1 MDGRSTG
8 LTGGVCDRTWGVRNR
23 LVTLVAD
30 ADDCSEVTNQ
40 HLAGLSSLF
49 VDGSGNT
56 GPVASVAKRDF
67 ARLDALTT
75 LSLTNHDITGLADNA
90 FDHIE
95 DTLTRVRLEDNA
107 IRRATGDALKDMAN
121 LDIVEMADSGLSHIE
136 AGFFG
141 TANLTR
147 LELQGN
153 DLTALP
159 DALFENMT
167 GLNTLRLENN
177 PGFADFLPAVAFQ
190 NGSGTQTVD
199 GAAAVEIEVEPGANP
214 WGGNLNYGW
223 EQIDETGVVLALTGA
238 NSKRLRFE
246 APVLGQDR
254 TFKFRLTVTGKGTG
268 SRSNPRRIT
277 EEAEVTVRRE
287 ANVPTVT
294 DIDIVSTPEV
304 GTTYYPGETI
314 ELEVTYSEDVGV
326 TTLGGSSSSQPSIT
340 FPGIKMNIGGHRRW
354 FSYDRTED
362 GSRLILAYTVQ
373 REAGVN
379 DTDGIALCPA
389 SNADCSGMI
398 DLSLVTNV
406 GSQATITAVDDRT
419 DASLAYVI
427 PPVWTGHKVAQRSA
441 PGISVIEITSRP
453 GDGGDTFARG
463 ETIEATVTWD
473 EDIEVRNADGAGNG
487 IVLKAQFKSASGP
500 GSTKDFSYLRRPS
513 PRTMVFGYTVGAA
526 DADDNGLCI
535 GASCAADALELEG
548 SAQIKAVFDNE
559 NAALAHSKAET
570 AWKVDG
576 SEAGLTGGVCERTLA
591 VRDALVSAAGV
602 DDCSDVTITV
612 LGRIADLDF
621 SGDGLG
627 ELKAG
632 DFDGLDELEELD
644 LSNNALASL
653 PSGLFADL
661 EKLETLKLG
670 GNALTALPA
679 GIFSGLAS
687 LEELRLGGNPVGSF
701 PLNIFSGLAA
711 LRILDLEDMG
721 LTGLRGT
728 VFGELA
734 ALEDL
739 DLKNNRLTTL
749 PPSVFA
755 GRGALVILDLEGNDL
770 ANLDP
775 AGLFSGLDALEDLD
789 LRDNELAT
797 FVRGTFFGAEG
808 LVTLSLQ
815 NNRIAALPDRIFE
828 LMTALENLDFS
839 GNPGAADF
847 RPDFAVSGP
856 ARVSAQRTAALTATP
871 GANPWGT
878 NLLWEWVR
886 TDADAASLTLAGTQ
900 TAALSFEAPSLAADA
915 AVAFTVT
922 GTGRG
927 TAASRSR
934 DAQITIDATASATGV
949 AVTSLPVEGDT
960 YRRDETIELTVT
972 FTERVFVNGT
982 PELGLRI
989 GSGNGGAQQ
998 AAAYDRGTGT
1008 TELVFVY
1015 TVAQADLDNDGV
1027 TVDAGGLTLPNGATI
1042 RNVDLETAV
1051 LGNARIRF
1059 LDANVD
1065 GRTPAAMGGICDRTR
1080 ELREALVSLAS
1091 GIASCADMDAAA
1103 LAALPASLDLAN
1115 RGIASLKAGDFAG
1128 LGHVTSLNLCQNELA
1143 DLTPGVLDPL
1153 TALSTLDVSR
1163 NAIARIPAGAFDPLT
1178 ELEFLNLNT
1187 NEIAV
1192 VFPGAFDRLTKLQNL
1207 TLDSN
1212 ELAALPDGIFEPL
1225 VNAVV
1230 ITTYDN
1236 PGTADWVPSAVAEVE
1251 GGITELW
1258 EGREITLDGSASASG
1273 WETGA

>member
-1 MDGRSTG
+1 M
-8 LTGGVCDRTWGVRNR
+8 
-23 LVTLVAD
+23 
-30 ADDCSEVTNQ
+30 
-40 HLAGLSSLF
+40 
-49 VDGSGNT
+49 
-56 GPVASVAKRDF
+56 ASAS
-67 ARLDALTT
+67 AR
-75 LSLTNHDITGLADNA
+75 
-90 FDHIE
+90 
-95 DTLTRVRLEDNA
+95 
-107 IRRATGDALKDMAN
+107 
-121 LDIVEMADSGLSHIE
+121 
-136 AGFFG
+136 
-141 TANLTR
+141 
-147 LELQGN
+147 
-153 DLTALP
+153 
-159 DALFENMT
+159 
-167 GLNTLRLENN
+167 
-177 PGFADFLPAVAFQ
+177 
-190 NGSGTQTVD
+190 
-199 GAAAVEIEVEPGANP
+199 AAPP
-214 WGGNLNYGW
+214 
-223 EQIDETGVVLALTGA
+223 T
-238 NSKRLRFE
+238 
-246 APVLGQDR
+246 
-254 TFKFRLTVTGKGTG
+254 
-268 SRSNPRRIT
+268 RSN
-277 EEAEVTVRRE
+277 
-287 ANVPTVT
+287 
-294 DIDIVSTPEV
+294 
-304 GTTYYPGETI
+304 
-314 ELEVTYSEDVGV
+314 
-326 TTLGGSSSSQPSIT
+326 
-340 FPGIKMNIGGHRRW
+340 
-354 FSYDRTED
+354 
-362 GSRLILAYTVQ
+362 SRA
-373 REAGVN
+373 
-379 DTDGIALCPA
+379 
-389 SNADCSGMI
+389 
-398 DLSLVTNV
+398 
-406 GSQATITAVDDRT
+406 
-419 DASLAYVI
+419 
-427 PPVWTGHKVAQRSA
+427 
-441 PGISVIEITSRP
+441 
-453 GDGGDTFARG
+453 AR
-463 ETIEATVTWD
+463 
-473 EDIEVRNADGAGNG
+473 
-487 IVLKAQFKSASGP
+487 K
-500 GSTKDFSYLRRPS
+500 
-513 PRTMVFGYTVGAA
+513 
-526 DADDNGLCI
+526 
-535 GASCAADALELEG
+535 
-548 SAQIKAVFDNE
+548 IKAVFDNE

-644 LSNNALASL
+644 LSDNSLASL

-679 GIFSGLAS
+679 GIFRGLTS

-701 PLNIFSGLAA
+701 PLGIFSGLAA

-728 VFGELA
+728 VFGALA

-739 DLKNNRLTTL
+739 DLKNNRLTSL
-749 PPSVFA
+749 PASVFA

-770 ANLDP
+770 ANLNP
-775 AGLFSGLDALEDLD
+775 AGLFEGLDALEDLD
-789 LRDNELAT
+789 LRDNELTT

-828 LMTALENLDFS
+828 LMTALEDLDFS
-839 GNPGAADF
+839 GNPGASDF

-856 ARVSAQRTAALTATP
+856 ARVSAQQTAALTATP

-878 NLLWEWVR
+878 NLLWDWVR
-886 TDADAASLTLAGTQ
+886 TDADAVSLTLAGTQ

-934 DAQITIDATASATGV
+934 DAEVTIDATASATGV
-949 AVTSLPVEGDT
+949 AITSLPVEGDT

-1091 GIASCADMDAAA
+1091 GVASCADMDAAA
-1103 LAALPASLDLAN
+1103 LAALPASLDLSN
-1115 RGIASLKAGDFAG
+1115 RGIAALKPGDFAG
-1128 LGHVTSLNLCQNELA
+1128 LGHVTSLNLRQNELA

-1153 TALSTLDVSR
+1153 TALTGLGV
-1163 NAIARIPAGAFDPLT
+1163 NNNQIARLPPGVFDPLST
-1178 ELEFLNLNT
+1178 LTRLELSA

-1192 VFPGAFDRLTKLQNL
+1192 LVPGAFDRLTKLQILNL
-1207 TLDSN
+1207 SSN
-1212 ELAALPDGIFEPL
+1212 QLTALPDGIFEPL
-1225 VNAVV
+1225 TEMFELTLGN
-1230 ITTYDN
+1230 N
-1236 PGTADWVPSAVAEVE
+1236 PGSADWLPTAAAVAEVE

-1273 WETGA
+1273 PWGSNLVYAWSASRSLPVEYGDASAARTTATLTDTGGAGGPFHYTLSVSGRGTAIRDASTATLPLTVVSQPTITGVAFTSTPREGSAKFSTYYLGEPIEVTVTFSAPVTVTGVPYLQIQLFDDDDTIDDRRRADYVRTVDGNRLVFAYEVQAADDSGEDIAVCGTGDHASCESRLHLPAGAAIHAGDGVVPARLGFAGLEPGSHTYGVYGATAAPTGGICERTPQIRDEIVTVLVDYGWTGVSDCGDVTPEVMEYAACEEVTFDFSTRGSRRSRRGISRGSTAPNARSISRATR

>member
-1 MDGRSTG
+1 M
-8 LTGGVCDRTWGVRNR
+8 
-23 LVTLVAD
+23 
-30 ADDCSEVTNQ
+30 
-40 HLAGLSSLF
+40 
-49 VDGSGNT
+49 
-56 GPVASVAKRDF
+56 
-67 ARLDALTT
+67 
-75 LSLTNHDITGLADNA
+75 
-90 FDHIE
+90 
-95 DTLTRVRLEDNA
+95 
-107 IRRATGDALKDMAN
+107 
-121 LDIVEMADSGLSHIE
+121 IV
-136 AGFFG
+136 
-141 TANLTR
+141 
-147 LELQGN
+147 
-153 DLTALP
+153 
-159 DALFENMT
+159 
-167 GLNTLRLENN
+167 
-177 PGFADFLPAVAFQ
+177 
-190 NGSGTQTVD
+190 
-199 GAAAVEIEVEPGANP
+199 
-214 WGGNLNYGW
+214 
-223 EQIDETGVVLALTGA
+223 
-238 NSKRLRFE
+238 
-246 APVLGQDR
+246 
-254 TFKFRLTVTGKGTG
+254 G
-268 SRSNPRRIT
+268 SRTRNFT
-277 EEAEVTVRRE
+277 
-287 ANVPTVT
+287 
-294 DIDIVSTPEV
+294 
-304 GTTYYPGETI
+304 
-314 ELEVTYSEDVGV
+314 
-326 TTLGGSSSSQPSIT
+326 
-340 FPGIKMNIGGHRRW
+340 
-354 FSYDRTED
+354 YDRTED
-362 GSRLILAYTVQ
+362 GNRVVFAYTVA
-373 REAGVN
+373 RN
-379 DTDGIALCPA
+379 DEDTNGIALCPA
-389 SNADCSGMI
+389 SDSRCSGMI
-398 DLSLVTNV
+398 VMFNTETSNPPV
-406 GSQATITAVDDRT
+406 ATITAVDDRT

-463 ETIEATVTWD
+463 ETIEATVAWD

-487 IVLKAQFKSASGP
+487 IVLEAQFKSASGP

-535 GASCAADALELEG
+535 GASCSADALELEG

-644 LSNNALASL
+644 LSDNSLASL

-679 GIFSGLAS
+679 RIFRGLTS

-728 VFGELA
+728 VFGALA

-770 ANLDP
+770 ANLNP
-775 AGLFSGLDALEDLD
+775 AGLFEGLDALEDLD

-828 LMTALENLDFS
+828 LMTALEDLDFS

-847 RPDFAVSGP
+847 RPEFAVSGP

-878 NLLWEWVR
+878 NLLWDWVR

-949 AVTSLPVEGDT
+949 AITSLPVEGDT
-960 YRRDETIELTVT
+960 YRRDETIELTVS

-1008 TELVFVY
+1008 TELVFAY

-1080 ELREALVSLAS
+1080 ELREALVSRAS
-1091 GIASCADMDAAA
+1091 GISSCADMDAAA
-1103 LAALPASLDLAN
+1103 LAALPASLVLSN
-1115 RGIASLKAGDFAG
+1115 RGIAALKVGDFAG
-1128 LGHVTSLNLCQNELA
+1128 LGHVTQ
-1143 DLTPGVLDPL
+1143 LD
-1153 TALSTLDVSR
+1153 
-1163 NAIARIPAGAFDPLT
+1163 
-1178 ELEFLNLNT
+1178 LNT
-1187 NEIAV
+1187 T
-1192 VFPGAFDRLTKLQNL
+1192 RLPTSRRGCS
-1207 TLDSN
+1207 T
-1212 ELAALPDGIFEPL
+1212 
-1225 VNAVV
+1225 
-1230 ITTYDN
+1230 
-1236 PGTADWVPSAVAEVE
+1236 
-1251 GGITELW
+1251 
-1258 EGREITLDGSASASG
+1258 R
-1273 WETGA
+1273 

>member
-1 MDGRSTG
+1 MSFPRAGAFPRVGTFPRIAAALLLGLGAFAFLPLPAAAQEDVPLTWSLTPDGLGQRGDTFRLMFVSKNKRNGASQYISNYNNTVRTAAGNGHADLYEFRNRFDALACTRDDDARNNTDTNPNSDGTGEPIYWVRGEKAADHYADFYNGSWDSYARVWEDGTLVPGDDQSIIWTGCKSNGTEDSLSGFSLALRNSGGAHDTINGQRVARRTGPHLTNPFGGTIDPTSQQGHFYGLSPVFEVQSAPTLIDAKITSEPRDGTTFYKNEVIEVTLTFDEPVKFTGSVGDTADLYLHISQNSSAVGKNKRPLYIRQDSPTTLVFGRTVLATGRDTDGVCLGSSCRDDTIEGVNKFRSSIDNAISGEDRLSFDRHSTSYRVDGSSTG
-8 LTGGVCDRTWGVRNR
+8 LTGGVCGRTWGVRNR

-40 HLAGLSSLF
+40 QLAGLSSLF

-67 ARLDALTT
+67 AGLDALTT
-75 LSLTNHDITGLADNA
+75 LSLTNHDITGLADNV

-95 DTLTRVRLEDNA
+95 DTLTRLRLEDNA

-141 TANLTR
+141 AANLTQ

-167 GLNTLRLENN
+167 GLVTLRLENN
-177 PGFADFLPAVAFQ
+177 PGFADFLPVVAFT
-190 NGSGTQTVD
+190 NNSGTQTVD

-214 WGGNLNYGW
+214 WGGNLNYSW
-223 EQIDETGVVLALTGA
+223 EQIDETGVVLTLMGG

-304 GTTYYPGETI
+304 GTTYRAGETI
-314 ELEVTYSEDVGV
+314 ELEVTYSEDVAV
-326 TTLGGSSSSQPSIT
+326 TRVLSLAEFVYPRIQMIVGSRT
-340 FPGIKMNIGGHRRW
+340 RNFT
-354 FSYDRTED
+354 YDRTED
-362 GSRLILAYTVQ
+362 GNRVVFAYTVA
-373 REAGVN
+373 RN
-379 DTDGIALCPA
+379 DEDTNGIALCPA
-389 SNADCSGMI
+389 SDSRCSGMI
-398 DLSLVTNV
+398 VMFNTETSNPPV
-406 GSQATITAVDDRT
+406 ATITAVDDRT

-427 PPVWTGHKVAQRSA
+427 PAVWTGHKVAQRSA
-441 PGISVIEITSRP
+441 PGISGIEITSRP

-487 IVLKAQFKSASGP
+487 IVLKAQFKSGSGP
-500 GSTKDFSYLRRPS
+500 GSTKDFSYLRGPS

-535 GASCAADALELEG
+535 GASCTADALELEG

-576 SEAGLTGGVCERTLA
+576 SEAGLTGGVCDRSLA
-591 VRDALVSAAGV
+591 VRDVLVSAAGV

-644 LSNNALASL
+644 LSNNSLASL

-679 GIFSGLAS
+679 RIFRGLTS

-701 PLNIFSGLAA
+701 PLGILSGLAA

-721 LTGLRGT
+721 LTDLRGT

-755 GRGALVILDLEGNDL
+755 GRGALV
-770 ANLDP
+770 
-775 AGLFSGLDALEDLD
+775 
-789 LRDNELAT
+789 
-797 FVRGTFFGAEG
+797 
-808 LVTLSLQ
+808 
-815 NNRIAALPDRIFE
+815 
-828 LMTALENLDFS
+828 
-839 GNPGAADF
+839 
-847 RPDFAVSGP
+847 
-856 ARVSAQRTAALTATP
+856 
-871 GANPWGT
+871 
-878 NLLWEWVR
+878 
-886 TDADAASLTLAGTQ
+886 
-900 TAALSFEAPSLAADA
+900 
-915 AVAFTVT
+915 
-922 GTGRG
+922 
-927 TAASRSR
+927 
-934 DAQITIDATASATGV
+934 
-949 AVTSLPVEGDT
+949 
-960 YRRDETIELTVT
+960 
-972 FTERVFVNGT
+972 
-982 PELGLRI
+982 
-989 GSGNGGAQQ
+989 
-998 AAAYDRGTGT
+998 
-1008 TELVFVY
+1008 
-1015 TVAQADLDNDGV
+1015 
-1027 TVDAGGLTLPNGATI
+1027 
-1042 RNVDLETAV
+1042 
-1051 LGNARIRF
+1051 
-1059 LDANVD
+1059 
-1065 GRTPAAMGGICDRTR
+1065 C
-1080 ELREALVSLAS
+1080 
-1091 GIASCADMDAAA
+1091 C
-1103 LAALPASLDLAN
+1103 
-1115 RGIASLKAGDFAG
+1115 
-1128 LGHVTSLNLCQNELA
+1128 
-1143 DLTPGVLDPL
+1143 
-1153 TALSTLDVSR
+1153 
-1163 NAIARIPAGAFDPLT
+1163 
-1178 ELEFLNLNT
+1178 
-1187 NEIAV
+1187 
-1192 VFPGAFDRLTKLQNL
+1192 
-1207 TLDSN
+1207 
-1212 ELAALPDGIFEPL
+1212 
-1225 VNAVV
+1225 
-1230 ITTYDN
+1230 
-1236 PGTADWVPSAVAEVE
+1236 
-1251 GGITELW
+1251 
-1258 EGREITLDGSASASG
+1258 
-1273 WETGA
+1273 